1 MRETGGPR
9 TRREEGRTRAA
20 RAACSWTFWSQL
32 CTTKIA
38 ACEAATNRFRPFNRD
53 NGRPRVYGT
62 NFHRRLRWSREWI
75 KVGERLLYLSV
86 SLGNTVW
93 LPGVVDEDL
102 VSWMVAWILRYR
114 FLPCH
119 FFVQREYFYHLLEDV
134 NSQFS
139 WNIESLYF
147 II

>member
-1 MRETGGPR
+1 MNKSRR
-9 TRREEGRTRAA
+9 TLVIFVGVTWE
-20 RAACSWTFWSQL
+20 
-32 CTTKIA
+32 
-38 ACEAATNRFRPFNRD
+38 
-53 NGRPRVYGT
+53 
-62 NFHRRLRWSREWI
+62 HRLI
-75 KVGERLLYLSV
+75 
-86 SLGNTVW
+86 T
-93 LPGVVDEDL
+93 GVVDEDL